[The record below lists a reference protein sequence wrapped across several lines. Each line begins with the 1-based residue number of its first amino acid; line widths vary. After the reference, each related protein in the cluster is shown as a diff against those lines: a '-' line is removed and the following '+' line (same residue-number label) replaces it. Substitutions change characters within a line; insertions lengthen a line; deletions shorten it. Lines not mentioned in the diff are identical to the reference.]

1 MLKNRKLCKTY
12 FGRSWAWLPGVLTW
26 RWQIILYVS
35 YVIKGSAK
43 DYIMEYLQGS
53 DVYVSIDSW
62 RYDITS
68 KDNIIFAEIVDNN

>member
-1 MLKNRKLCKTY
+1 
-12 FGRSWAWLPGVLTW
+12 
-26 RWQIILYVS
+26 
-35 YVIKGSAK
+35 
-43 DYIMEYLQGS
+43 MEYLQGS